1 MHHQNVGW
9 VVLGALDGLLGHL
22 AQELHLTDA
31 VVGTTPGAVVSDV
44 VADEHDRHL
53 ASLRFWLRRR
63 PLALHC

>member
-1 MHHQNVGW
+1 
-9 VVLGALDGLLGHL
+9 
-22 AQELHLTDA
+22 
-31 VVGTTPGAVVSDV
+31 V